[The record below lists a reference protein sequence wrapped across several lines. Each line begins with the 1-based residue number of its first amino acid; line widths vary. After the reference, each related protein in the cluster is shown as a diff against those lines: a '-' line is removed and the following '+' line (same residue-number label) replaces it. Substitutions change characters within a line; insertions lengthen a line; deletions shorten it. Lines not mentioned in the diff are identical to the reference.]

1 VKNERSFPGS
11 LALAVLFIL
20 ALLTASL
27 LACSAPVAA
36 PADGRSAEC
45 PVCKHNGD
53 LACLVV
59 HLASDTPTCECAGR
73 TYYFCSDECRADF
86 VAHPER
92 YARADRVASRA
103 PRGGRLPAPPA
114 NTSHTEPGSR

>member
-1 VKNERSFPGS
+1 MKNERLFPGS
-11 LALAVLFIL
+11 PALAALFIV

-27 LACSAPVAA
+27 LFACSAPVAA

-103 PRGGRLPAPPA
+103 PGDGRLAPPPS
-114 NTSHTEPGSR
+114 TSVTEPGPR